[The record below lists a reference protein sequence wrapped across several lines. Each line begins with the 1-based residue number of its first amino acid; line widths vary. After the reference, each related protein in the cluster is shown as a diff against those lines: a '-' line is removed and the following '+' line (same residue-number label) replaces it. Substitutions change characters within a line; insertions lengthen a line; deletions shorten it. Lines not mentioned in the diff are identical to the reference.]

1 MSWHCGRRKDVGMF
15 SSSCLW
21 ILGAA
26 ARAAQDQLLTGLAK
40 LSDGAGLGT
49 AGRDGW
55 RGRMVDEWMF
65 GL

>member
-1 MSWHCGRRKDVGMF
+1 MGTF

-40 LSDGAGLGT
+40 LSDGTGLGTGLGT
-49 AGRDGW
+49 AGRDGR